1 MNPFEAYCELRR
13 LKYPQFITDVKGTDL
28 YKDGGKAETTKL
40 PAYRLYT
47 PIMAFGQVGDNALL
61 QRFPYAESSDSRNTN
76 CPEFPGY
83 TTPIFWAK

>member
-1 MNPFEAYCELRR
+1 MSTL
-13 LKYPQFITDVKGTDL
+13 LSDL
-28 YKDGGKAETTKL
+28 YNCL
-40 PAYRLYT
+40 NNVRLVRNAL
-47 PIMAFGQVGDNALL
+47 IHGILDIIEVKQVGDNALL